1 MLKRKMNKISNK
13 IYSIEYYDSI
23 VAINIKSSNL
33 KYSKNI
39 QNNNRLNR
47 YFTDYRFKRVINKK
61 YQRGNSLIN
70 FIKSNK
76 DTKKFNNIITNAL
89 DTEMYYLDAE
99 NELNDEDVAPS
110 LLDLVKYSKF
120 YRLKGVISPEWSGI
134 D

>member
-70 FIKSNK
+70 FIKSKVSKKGILQRIFENYKIRKYLNK
-76 DTKKFNNIITNAL
+76 IN
-89 DTEMYYLDAE
+89 Y
-99 NELNDEDVAPS
+99 
-110 LLDLVKYSKF
+110 
-120 YRLKGVISPEWSGI
+120 
-134 D
+134 